1 MTLLDKITFRSVLLV
16 LIGIAVVGFAVVA
29 GLMAFNGVDTSVT
42 QEDREVIATFG
53 VGEQCESAE
62 GFEAELECV
71 ESVQQAVF
79 EQFPDTSCEFQRGE
93 TEHTASAVAERG
105 YGCCYDR
112 ATLIEQTLRD
122 YGFEVRRVGLWE
134 RQSMPLNYLK
144 PGINSHAL
152 SEVKTER
159 GWMAVESLDPI
170 VGIDEEGEIYDVAD
184 IREGLQSGEVDDNT
198 FGTEIPSTF
207 FNGEYVYG
215 RGVYSR
221 HGYFFEPHIPVPEV
235 SWEHFQL
242 PR

>member
-1 MTLLDKITFRSVLLV
+1 
-16 LIGIAVVGFAVVA
+16 
-29 GLMAFNGVDTSVT
+29 
-42 QEDREVIATFG
+42 
-53 VGEQCESAE
+53 
-62 GFEAELECV
+62 
-71 ESVQQAVF
+71 
-79 EQFPDTSCEFQRGE
+79 
-93 TEHTASAVAERG
+93 
-105 YGCCYDR
+105 
-112 ATLIEQTLRD
+112 
-122 YGFEVRRVGLWE
+122 
-134 RQSMPLNYLK
+134 MPLNYLK

-207 FNGEYVYG
+207 FDGEYVYG